1 LALALKMLAS
11 NPSMVFNHAINW
23 LVNWTIDKSPYKFIK
38 WSWQMQLEQLI
49 RKSRSKYKLDTQ
61 IKISYKNTLVQS
73 SKKTKESSLIT
84 VFIWF
89 PVVSSPV
96 DSSQKLLYNA
106 VIVFSILFS
115 IIFDKCLIIR
125 KMSML

>member
-1 LALALKMLAS
+1 
-11 NPSMVFNHAINW
+11 
-23 LVNWTIDKSPYKFIK
+23 
-38 WSWQMQLEQLI
+38 MQLEQLI